1 MTQLG
6 FLLCLTGLLVA
17 PVITALVRRSTRGQR
32 ADAVFTTGALLIG
45 AAVGAVVLWRGENAG
60 LDLSR
65 FTLFAV
71 ALKVDRLSA
80 FFLFLVCIVAAP
92 ATLFSIPYARQHYP
106 DGRVTWFWVFLPWF
120 VLSMVIVVTAATGF
134 AFLFGWELMTLLSAA
149 LILMEGDSDDR
160 RHNAFIYLLMMHV
173 GAAAVAACFFLF
185 LGHASNLTFEAMRAA
200 GPSLTADARAW
211 VFVTALF
218 GFGMK
223 SGIVP
228 LHLWLPRAHPIA
240 PTPVSALMSGVM
252 LKTAVYGLVRITF
265 DLLGGP
271 AGWSGYVVLLVGA
284 VTALLGILYAL
295 GEHDLKRLLAYSSVE
310 NIGLIYVALGAA
322 MLFAANGL
330 PTFAA
335 LAVIAAL
342 LHALNHAFF
351 KSLLFLGA
359 GAIHHST
366 HTLDIE
372 NLGGLQR
379 RMPVVGVSC
388 LIGCCAIAG
397 LPAFNGFVGEW
408 LMFKSLLAGGE
419 LHSIGGLPVLP
430 LMIGV
435 VGLVSGLSAA
445 CFVNVYGIS
454 FLGRP
459 RTPEAHH
466 ADHTPRAMQVAL
478 VFLASGCVLLGIWP
492 GLVLR
497 PLLSL
502 AVNIIPGAGTP
513 SELQLISHILPLLAG
528 SMVALLLASL
538 ALPRVKRLT
547 DTWACGLPELLPRME
562 YTASSFSK
570 PIRSVFAF
578 VYRSDRKIEV
588 TPAEEPYFPQAMS
601 YRSARTTS
609 FEKSFYRPLV
619 DTVIAAA
626 QQLRR
631 LQTGNV
637 QVYLLYIFL
646 TLVCLLFL
654 LRFSQ

>member
-1 MTQLG
+1 MIQFG

-17 PVITALVRRSTRGQR
+17 PLISATMRRSTSARR
-32 ADAVFTTGALLIG
+32 ADAAFIIGSLLIG
-45 AAVGAVVLWRGENAG
+45 AAVGAAVLWHGEAAD

-65 FTLFAV
+65 LAPFAL

-80 FFLFLVCIVAAP
+80 FFFFLICTVSAP
-92 ATLFSIPYARQHYP
+92 VTLFSIPYAQQHYSE
-106 DGRVTWFWVFLPWF
+106 GRATWFWVLLPLF
-120 VLSMVIVVTAATGF
+120 VLSMVVVVTAATGF

-149 LILMEGDSDDR
+149 LILLEGDSDDR
-160 RHNAFIYLLMMHV
+160 RQNAFIYLLMMHV

-185 LGHASNLTFEAMRAA
+185 LGQASNLTFEAMRSA
-200 GPSLTADARAW
+200 GASLTANVRVW
-211 VFVTALF
+211 VFVTAMF

-271 AGWSGYVVLLVGA
+271 AGWTGYVVLLVGA
-284 VTALLGILYAL
+284 VTAVLGILYAL

-322 MLFAANGL
+322 MLFAATGL
-330 PTFAA
+330 PTLAA

-379 RMPVVGVSC
+379 RIPVVGVSC

-397 LPAFNGFVGEW
+397 LPVFNGFVGEW

-419 LHSIGGLPVLP
+419 LHAIGGLPVLP

-459 RTPEAHH
+459 RTPQAHH

-502 AVNIIPGAGTP
+502 VAIIIPGAGTP
-513 SELQLISHILPLLAG
+513 SELQLISHVLPVLAG

-547 DTWACGLPELLPRME
+547 DTWACGLPELSPRME

-654 LRFSQ
+654 LRFSR

>member
-1 MTQLG
+1 MTQFG

-17 PVITALVRRSTRGQR
+17 PVISATMRRSPRGQR
-32 ADAVFTTGALLIG
+32 ADAVLIMGSLLIG
-45 AAVGAVVLWRGENAG
+45 AVVGAVVLWRGEPAG

-65 FTLFAV
+65 FTPFAL

-80 FFLFLVCIVAAP
+80 FFLFLICTVAAP
-92 ATLFSIPYARQHYP
+92 VTLFSVPYAQQHYP
-106 DGRVTWFWVFLPWF
+106 DGRATWFWVFLPLF
-120 VLSMVIVVTAATGF
+120 VLSMVVVVTAATGF

-149 LILMEGDSDDR
+149 LILLEGDSDDR
-160 RHNAFIYLLMMHV
+160 RHNVFIYLLMMHV

-200 GPSLTADARAW
+200 APSLTADVRVW
-211 VFVTALF
+211 VFVTAMF

-223 SGIVP
+223 AGIVP

-284 VTALLGILYAL
+284 ATALLGILYAL

-322 MLFAANGL
+322 MLFAASGL
-330 PTFAA
+330 PTLAA
-335 LAVIAAL
+335 LAVMAAL
-342 LHALNHAFF
+342 LHSLNHAFF
-351 KSLLFLGA
+351 KSLLFLSA
-359 GAIHHST
+359 GAIHRST

-372 NLGGLQR
+372 NLGGLLR
-379 RMPVVGVSC
+379 RMPVVGASC

-397 LPAFNGFVGEW
+397 LPVFNGFVGEW
-408 LMFKSLLAGGE
+408 LIFKSLLAGGE
-419 LHSIGGLPVLP
+419 LHAIGGLPVLP

-445 CFVNVYGIS
+445 CFVNLYGIS

-459 RTPEAHH
+459 RSLEAQH
-466 ADHTPRAMQVAL
+466 ADDAPRAMQVAL
-478 VFLASGCVLLGIWP
+478 MSLAGSCVLLGIWP
-492 GLVLR
+492 ALVLR
-497 PLLSL
+497 PLLPL
-502 AVNIIPGAGTP
+502 AVLIIPGAGTP
-513 SELQLISHILPLLAG
+513 SELQLISHVLPVLAG
-528 SMVALLLASL
+528 SMAALLLASL
-538 ALPRVKRLT
+538 AIPRVKRLT
-547 DTWACGLPELLPRME
+547 DTWACGLPELSPRME

-570 PIRSVFAF
+570 PIRSFFGF

-588 TPAEEPYFPQAMS
+588 TPADEPYFPQAMS

-619 DTVIAAA
+619 DSVIAAA

-654 LRFSQ
+654 LRFSR